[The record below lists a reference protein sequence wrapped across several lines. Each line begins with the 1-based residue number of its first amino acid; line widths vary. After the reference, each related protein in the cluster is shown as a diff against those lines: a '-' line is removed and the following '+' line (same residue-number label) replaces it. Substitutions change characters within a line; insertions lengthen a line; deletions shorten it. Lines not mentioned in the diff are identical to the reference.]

1 MNFSIPSKVFYILFL
16 SIAFNAIS
24 YAKTYSVIVGI
35 NEYSDNQNL
44 NYAVRDAILFH
55 QTIKKQFDEE
65 AINYLLL
72 NENATAINVMSLIY
86 TLALEMTVQDQF
98 ILYFSGHGNSLGLLF
113 YNMTEDLYFVSYNDL
128 KFFIN
133 LIESEN
139 KIIILDNCNS
149 GGIVSEQYHYPNL
162 YKSTHRSSSSKSI
175 MMFLSARPYETSIES
190 GKIGHGLFTFYLC
203 KGMFGYADKNKDGKV
218 TIEELYYYTRNHT
231 YAASK
236 LFNERGQCP
245 ILLGN
250 FNRHLIV
257 VDKTW

>member
-1 MNFSIPSKVFYILFL
+1 MINSIPLRVFYTLLIF
-16 SIAFNAIS
+16 IS
-24 YAKTYSVIVGI
+24 LNSNSYSKTYSVIVGV
-35 NEYSDNQNL
+35 NEYSYNQNL
-44 NYAVRDAILFH
+44 NYAVRDAILFY
-55 QTIKKQFDEE
+55 QTINKQFDEE
-65 AINYLLL
+65 AINYVFL
-72 NENATAINVMSLIY
+72 NENATAKNVMSLIY
-86 TLALEMTVQDQF
+86 ALALEMTAEDQF
-98 ILYFSGHGNSLGLLF
+98 ILYFAGHGNSLGLMF
-113 YNMTEDLYFVSYNDL
+113 YNMTEDHYFVSYEDL
-128 KFFIN
+128 KFFIT
-133 LIESEN
+133 LIESKN

-149 GGIVSEQYHYPNL
+149 GGIVSEQYHYPNI
-162 YKSTHRSSSSKSI
+162 YQSAHKSSSSKSI

-236 LFNERGQCP
+236 LFNEKGQCP

-250 FNRHLIV
+250 FNRHLVV